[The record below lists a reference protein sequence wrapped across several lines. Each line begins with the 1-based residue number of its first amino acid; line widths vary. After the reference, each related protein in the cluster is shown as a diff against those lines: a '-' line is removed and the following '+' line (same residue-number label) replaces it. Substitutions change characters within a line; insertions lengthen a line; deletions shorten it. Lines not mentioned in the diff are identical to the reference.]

1 MSTTLLVAPHPDDE
15 VLGGSAVMRD
25 GPVTVVHVTDGVPPW
40 IDARERSAV
49 RSARR
54 AECAQAWQALS
65 AEVDW
70 VQLGYPDLRAWRS
83 VEELAASLGEV
94 AVASSARTVF
104 LPAYQRG
111 HPDHDATFL
120 AGALAAEGL
129 AGRGIAW
136 WVYGLYGLD
145 SSRRLRFGCL
155 PPTEFPGVVQ
165 RGDRDLLSVKDQA
178 LRQFTSQLWPDSA
191 LNRWLGDPSPEQFAP
206 LPPVWRRI
214 PAGPSFYDEQLG
226 FARHGAGAAVVEA
239 TFARVLAQPGPGPGR
254 GPVPTLSP

>member
-1 MSTTLLVAPHPDDE
+1 VSTTLLVAPHPDDE

-40 IDARERSAV
+40 TDARERSAV

-54 AECAQAWQALS
+54 AECAQAWRMLS
-65 AEVDW
+65 AEAEW
-70 VQLGYPDLRAWRS
+70 VQLDYPDLRAWRS
-83 VEELAASLGEV
+83 VEELAVCLRQV
-94 AVASSARTVF
+94 AVASSAERVF

-120 AGALAAEGL
+120 AGALASESL
-129 AGRGIAW
+129 VGRGISW

-145 SSRRLRFGCL
+145 SSRRLRFGWL
-155 PPTEFPGVVQ
+155 PPAEFPGVVR
-165 RGDRDLLSVKDQA
+165 RGDRDLLSAKDQA

-191 LNRWLGDPSPEQFAP
+191 LDRWLGNPSPERFAP
-206 LPPVWRRI
+206 LPIVWRRL

-226 FARHGAGAAVVEA
+226 FARHGAGADVVEA
-239 TFARVLAQPGPGPGR
+239 TFARVLAQPGPAGGPA
-254 GPVPTLSP
+254 PTSFP

>member
-1 MSTTLLVAPHPDDE
+1 VSTTLLVAPHPDDE
-15 VLGGSAVMRD
+15 VLGGSAVMRN

-40 IDARERSAV
+40 VDARERSTV

-54 AECAQAWQALS
+54 AECVQAWQTLS
-65 AEVDW
+65 AEAECVE
-70 VQLGYPDLRAWRS
+70 LGYPDLGAWQS
-83 VEELAASLGEV
+83 VEELAVSLGEV
-94 AVASSARTVF
+94 AVASSARRVF

-120 AGALAAEGL
+120 AGALAAESL

-145 SSRRLRFGCL
+145 SCRRLRFGWL
-155 PPTEFPGVVQ
+155 PPAAFPGAV
-165 RGDRDLLSVKDQA
+165 RCGGRDLLSVKDQA

-191 LNRWLGDPSPEQFAP
+191 LDRWLGDPSPERFAP
-206 LPPVWRRI
+206 LPPIWRRI

-239 TFARVLAQPGPGPGR
+239 TFARVLGQPDSGG
-254 GPVPTLSP
+254 GPVPTSFP